1 MVRLKFWIIL
11 IESTLLLVAATGIYF
26 AVKVWKSQ
34 PANPANPVPLVG
46 GCQDTFIVGASA
58 KGLPIEAC
66 QLNGSDPDAEN
77 SLLVIGTIH
86 GDEPDGK
93 RVIDELA
100 SSGASPN
107 TNIWL
112 IRDGNPDGSKLAT
125 RKNANEVDLNRNF
138 PIKWIASEPTARTYS
153 GPSPAS
159 EPETMALMNAVET
172 LKPTRVVV
180 FHQPYDQI
188 DCPPERPTT
197 ISDRLSQL
205 TGYKSECIPGEKS
218 GSPTN
223 SYTGT
228 FTIWTNGT
236 FPETTAVTFELGITS
251 TQAQIEKIANA
262 LRVLAS
268 DGAYLP

>member
-11 IESTLLLVAATGIYF
+11 IEGTLLLIAAVAIYLAF
-26 AVKVWKSQ
+26 KVWKSE
-34 PANPANPVPLVG
+34 PVDAAPLVG
-46 GCQDTFIVGASA
+46 GCQDTISVGASVE
-58 KGLPIEAC
+58 GISINVC
-66 QLNGSDPDAEN
+66 QLNGSNSEAEN
-77 SLLVIGTIH
+77 TLLVIGTIH

-100 SSGASPN
+100 SSGAPLG

-112 IRDGNPDGSKLAT
+112 MSDGNPDGSKLAT
-125 RKNANEVDLNRNF
+125 RKNANEVDINRNF
-138 PIKWIASEPTARTYS
+138 PIKWVASEPTARTYS

-159 EPETMALMNAVET
+159 EPETLALMNAVET
-172 LKPTRVVV
+172 IKPTRVVV
-180 FHQPYDQI
+180 FHQPFEQI

-228 FTIWTNGT
+228 FTIWTNST
-236 FPETTAVTFELGITS
+236 FPQSTAVTFELGLETS
-251 TQAQIEKIANA
+251 QLKIETIANA
-262 LRVLAS
+262 LKILAA
-268 DGAYLP
+268 DQ

>member
-1 MVRLKFWIIL
+1 MRLKFWIIL
-11 IESTLLLVAATGIYF
+11 IEGALILVAVAGVVA
-26 AVKVWKSQ
+26 AVNVWQESAE
-34 PANPANPVPLVG
+34 PAKG
-46 GCQDTFIVGASA
+46 GCQQTLVIGKSVEGIS
-58 KGLPIEAC
+58 IEAC
-66 QLNGSDPDAEN
+66 QLNGSNPEAEN
-77 SLLVIGTIH
+77 TLLVIGTIH

-93 RVIDELA
+93 RIIDEVA
-100 SSGASPN
+100 ATGAPAN

-112 IRDGNPDGSKLAT
+112 IRDGNPDGAKLVT
-125 RKNANEVDLNRNF
+125 RRNANEVDINRNF
-138 PIKWIASEPTARTYS
+138 PIKWVASDPTARTYS

-159 EPETMALMNAVET
+159 EPETLALMNAVET
-172 LKPTRVVV
+172 IKPTRIVV
-180 FHQPYDQI
+180 FHQPYAQI

-228 FTIWTNGT
+228 FTIWANST
-236 FPETTAVTFELGITS
+236 FPETTAVTFELGLT
-251 TQAQIEKIANA
+251 TMQAKIETIAKA
-262 LRVLAS
+262 LRILAS